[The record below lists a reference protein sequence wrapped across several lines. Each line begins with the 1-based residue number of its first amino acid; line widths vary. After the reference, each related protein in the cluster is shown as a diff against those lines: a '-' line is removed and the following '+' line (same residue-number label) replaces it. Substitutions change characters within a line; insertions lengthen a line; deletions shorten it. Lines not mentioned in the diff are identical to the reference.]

1 MDQNIKSP
9 SNKNFGVVFSFVF
22 LIIGL
27 WPLFNYGE
35 IRYWVILIAFIFL
48 ILGLLNSRLLNPFN
62 KIWFKFGIL
71 LSKIVSPIIMGIIF
85 FLVVTPIGLL
95 MRIFKKDLLNL
106 RFNSNETYWI
116 KKKEDKSSMKNQF

>member
-35 IRYWVILIAFIFL
+35 IRYWAILIAFIFL

-85 FLVVTPIGLL
+85 F
-95 MRIFKKDLLNL
+95 
-106 RFNSNETYWI
+106 
-116 KKKEDKSSMKNQF
+116 

>member
-35 IRYWVILIAFIFL
+35 IRYWAILIAFIFL

-116 KKKEDKSSMKNQF
+116 KKTDSNSNMKNQF